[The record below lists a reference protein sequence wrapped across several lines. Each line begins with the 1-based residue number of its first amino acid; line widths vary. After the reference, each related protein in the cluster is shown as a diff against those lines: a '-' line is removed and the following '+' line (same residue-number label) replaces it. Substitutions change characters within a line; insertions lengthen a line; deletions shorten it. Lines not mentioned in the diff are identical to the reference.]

1 MEATYAAGRRILDC
15 DAHIME
21 PPGWLESYASSR
33 VRDQLPVMDF
43 GDPAFVAK
51 IEHSVAAVE
60 RRRTDTAELATAT
73 AEFMAMPRKGWVHSA
88 TTIPTSAKPFSTCSG
103 SNAS

>member
-51 IEHSVAAVE
+51 IKPLIETLKSGAFNVI
-60 RRRTDTAELATAT
+60 AELRADN
-73 AEFMAMPRKGWVHSA
+73 PNQWL
-88 TTIPTSAKPFSTCSG
+88 
-103 SNAS
+103 SNL

>member
-1 MEATYAAGRRILDC
+1 
-15 DAHIME
+15 ME
-21 PPGWLESYASSR
+21 PPGWLESFALSQVCDR
-33 VRDQLPVMDF
+33 LPVMDF

-60 RRRTDTAELATAT
+60 HHRTDTAELAMAT
-73 AEFMAMPRKGWVHSA
+73 AEFMWMPRKGWAHSV
-88 TTIPTSAKPFSTCSG
+88 TTTPTSAKPLSTCSG